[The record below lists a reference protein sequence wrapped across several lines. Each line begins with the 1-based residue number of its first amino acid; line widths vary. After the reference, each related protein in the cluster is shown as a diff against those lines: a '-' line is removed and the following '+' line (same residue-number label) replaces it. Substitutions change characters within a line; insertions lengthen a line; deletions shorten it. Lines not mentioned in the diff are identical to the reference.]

1 MALTELW
8 KTDEEVWTALGR
20 GTRYTE
26 AYRGP
31 TTSFNSDV
39 DAKFSKN
46 SLHPNESGP
55 FGSRLRRRHKIR
67 NYKALLSKVIFTWE
81 PPTLPTVLEENPNKA
96 VLWTE
101 PVEEQ
106 EKLVV
111 PAETGGNLYDV
122 PVGEPFYHAALNEVR
137 RFVVIKGSELRLK
150 ARIMNV
156 VLYTATNQL
165 TLATIMNLVG
175 KVNNATLPNL
185 GGAQPRTMLFRA
197 PRTEYKFMDSGLWL
211 MKIPLTW
218 NPKGWDKASAVDL
231 EKLVM
236 RRNRAKDKDDEDTG
250 PALTIKHWESLRASA
265 VDILKPAI
273 EETSF
278 SVINAMVTW

>member
-106 EKLVV
+106 EKVMV
-111 PAETGGNLYDV
+111 PANAGANTYDV
-122 PVGEPFYHAALNEVR
+122 AVGELFYDRIQENIHK
-137 RFVVIKGSELRLK
+137 FVVIKGSELRLK

-156 VLYTATNQL
+156 VLHTATNQL

-185 GGAQPRTMLFRA
+185 GGAGPRTLLFRA

-218 NPKGWDKASAVDL
+218 NPKGWDAHTTVRQ
-231 EKLVM
+231 EKLMM
-236 RRNRAKDKDDEDTG
+236 RRKQAKDADDEDIG
-250 PALTIKHWESLRASA
+250 PALTIKHWESTPIARSVL
-265 VDILKPAI
+265 DPPI